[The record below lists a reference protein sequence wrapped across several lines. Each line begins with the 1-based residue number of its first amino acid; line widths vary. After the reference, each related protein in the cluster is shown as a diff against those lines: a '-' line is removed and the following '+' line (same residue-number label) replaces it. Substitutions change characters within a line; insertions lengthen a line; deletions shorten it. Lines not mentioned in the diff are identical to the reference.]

1 MKKQAKNPKDF
12 INDSAKS
19 TKNPTLQNPTLQNP
33 TFDEKA
39 LDNEIRFILEI
50 MLDMLRQVDS
60 EACEHF
66 LTLNKILFQNNETS
80 TKQLKTELEKI
91 SQAGKTPEII
101 KAFSLYNILINIV
114 EERFNIDSDKSL
126 ERIKATY
133 EGLLKEGFDRGD
145 LDKVLESICFY
156 PVFTAHPTESRRRT
170 FLEAH
175 SEITQDL
182 YKLFEIG
189 ELKAKEHIQYRLRLL
204 WQTNLVRTQKIEVL
218 FELDNLLF
226 IVESSIL
233 PASQK
238 VLWYIEKMLNK
249 PLPSSPIHLGSWIGG
264 DRDGNPFVT
273 NELMT
278 EVMKI
283 QHKFIIN
290 YYIKRL
296 ARLEREMSISTDFS
310 TISSRL
316 KKSLQKESGIL
327 SEKTLATYANE
338 PFRAKIHIM
347 IKKLNNRLVFV
358 NAPDSINQTYATPS
372 ELLEDVEMLIECLDS
387 VSSKYLR
394 QFRRFVLLG
403 GFHLMQLDFREHKDI
418 FINAISEIFCL
429 LGVCDNDFMT
439 YAESKK
445 LEILDKALG
454 KPKIELGS
462 LLERLSEK
470 TQVVVEI
477 FMRIAWGKKYIGE
490 HILRTFILSMTTDA
504 SDLLIVLWF
513 AKQTNLWKPSKE
525 NKEPNLL
532 DSLESSSNVAT
543 NPNNVKSMLAK
554 TCIDSSKIP
563 KPRARIAITPLFETI
578 DDLERAGSIMQTLV
592 ANKHYAHY
600 LRDIG
605 MRQEIMVGYSDS
617 SKDGGIFTSNYSLYG
632 AIESLKKL
640 EEQIGIDFVLFHG
653 RGGSV
658 SRGGGTLES
667 ALLASPPKSVQGFL
681 KTTEQGEMIS
691 SKYLN
696 RSSAQFFLSS
706 TMSALLKKSSYDSF
720 CAGDLGVL
728 NEKNLDNKSN
738 DVSQTPLIK
747 CALSDSHHKLMQK
760 ISAVSHKIYRDLV
773 YESAGF
779 IDYFKSATPIA
790 FIQQL
795 NLGSRPSKRRDT
807 TRVEDLRA
815 IPWVFAWTQNRA
827 ILPAWYGLGSGLE
840 AINDIAKLRE
850 CYQQSEFFAATISNI
865 SQAFLKVD
873 LSIAA
878 QYNSF
883 VENDEIRQSIWQKI
897 CQEYEKT
904 MNMLVAIR
912 GEERLL
918 DSEPTLQKSILL
930 RNHSVMILNFLQI
943 ELIKKYHNAS
953 YEAQKARL
961 MEQIHSTIIG
971 IAQGLRNTG

>member
-1 MKKQAKNPKDF
+1 MKKQSKNPKDF

-19 TKNPTLQNPTLQNP
+19 TQNPIL
-33 TFDEKA
+33 DEKA

-66 LTLNKILFQNNETS
+66 LTLNKILLQNNEHS
-80 TKQLKTELEKI
+80 IKQLKNELEKI

-310 TISSRL
+310 SISSRL

-347 IKKLNNRLVFV
+347 IKKLNNRLIFV

-372 ELLEDVEMLIECLDS
+372 ELLEDVEMLIECLDE

-403 GFHLMQLDFREHKDI
+403 GFHLMQLDFREHKDV

-490 HILRTFILSMTTDA
+490 NILRTFILSMTTDA

-532 DSLESSSNVAT
+532 DSLESNPAT
-543 NPNNVKSMLAK
+543 NINKSIFSKA
-554 TCIDSSKIP
+554 CIDSSKNP
-563 KPRARIAITPLFETI
+563 KTRARIAITPLFETI
-578 DDLERAGSIMQTLV
+578 DDLKRAGSIMQTLV

-617 SKDGGIFTSNYSLYG
+617 SKDGGIFTSNYSLYV

-720 CAGDLGVL
+720 CAGDLDL
-728 NEKNLDNKSN
+728 NAKTLLLDKKSN
-738 DVSQTPLIK
+738 KDISQTPIIK
-747 CALSDSHHKLMQK
+747 CALSNPHHEIMKN

-840 AINDIAKLRE
+840 SINDIAKLRE

-883 VENDEIRQSIWQKI
+883 VENDEVRQSIWQKI
-897 CQEYEKT
+897 CLEYEKT
-904 MNMLVAIR
+904 MNMLVKIR

-953 YEAQKARL
+953 YDTQKTRL

>member
-1 MKKQAKNPKDF
+1 MKKQSKKPKDF

-19 TKNPTLQNPTLQNP
+19 TQNPIL
-33 TFDEKA
+33 DEKA

-66 LTLNKILFQNNETS
+66 LTLNKILLQNNEHS
-80 TKQLKTELEKI
+80 IKQLKNELEKI

-310 TISSRL
+310 SISSRL

-372 ELLEDVEMLIECLDS
+372 ELLEDVEMLIECLDE

-403 GFHLMQLDFREHKDI
+403 GFHLMQLDFREHKDV

-490 HILRTFILSMTTDA
+490 NILRTFILSMTTDA

-532 DSLESSSNVAT
+532 DSLESNPAT
-543 NPNNVKSMLAK
+543 NINKSIFSK
-554 TCIDSSKIP
+554 TCIDSSKNP
-563 KPRARIAITPLFETI
+563 KTRARIAITPLFETI

-617 SKDGGIFTSNYSLYG
+617 SKDGGIFTSNYSLYV
-632 AIESLKKL
+632 AIESLKRL
-640 EEQIGIDFVLFHG
+640 EEQIGIVFVLFHG

-720 CAGDLGVL
+720 CAGDLDL
-728 NEKNLDNKSN
+728 NAKTLLLDKKSN
-738 DVSQTPLIK
+738 KDISQVPIIK
-747 CALSDSHHKLMQK
+747 CALSNPHHEIMKN

-840 AINDIAKLRE
+840 SINDIAKLRE

-883 VENDEIRQSIWQKI
+883 VENDEVKQSIWQKI
-897 CQEYEKT
+897 CLEYEKT
-904 MNMLVAIR
+904 MNMLVKIR

-953 YEAQKARL
+953 YDTQKTRL

>member
-1 MKKQAKNPKDF
+1 MKNHNKDFAKNSTKIDLSKSNSLTTF
-12 INDSAKS
+12 AKS
-19 TKNPTLQNPTLQNP
+19 S
-33 TFDEKA
+33 FDKQA
-39 LDNEIRFILEI
+39 LDNEIHFILDI
-50 MLDMLRQVDS
+50 MLDMLKEVDS
-60 EACEHF
+60 EVCEHF
-66 LTLNKILFQNNETS
+66 LNLNKILLENPQHINTS
-80 TKQLKTELEKI
+80 TNQKPNALNESSLKKLKDELEKI
-91 SQAGKTPEII
+91 AQLGKTNEII

-126 ERIKATY
+126 ERIRATY

-204 WQTNLVRTQKIEVL
+204 WLTNLVRTQKIEVL

-249 PLPSSPIHLGSWIGG
+249 PLSYSPIHLGSWIGG

-296 ARLEREMSISTDFS
+296 ERLEREMSISTDFS
-310 TISSRL
+310 EISLAL
-316 KKSLQKESGIL
+316 KKSIQKESHIL
-327 SEKTLATYANE
+327 SEKTLAAYANE

-347 IKKLNNRLVFV
+347 IKKLKNRLIFV
-358 NAPDSINQTYATPS
+358 NAPDSVSQTYATPN
-372 ELLEDVEMLIECLDS
+372 ELLEDIEMLIECLDS
-387 VSSKYLR
+387 VSNKYLR

-403 GFHLMQLDFREHKDI
+403 GFHLMQLDFREHKDV
-418 FINAISEIFCL
+418 FINAISEIFCM
-429 LGVCDNDFMT
+429 LGICDNDFMT
-439 YAESKK
+439 YPESKK
-445 LEILDKALG
+445 LEILNKALEM
-454 KPKIELGS
+454 PKIELGS
-462 LLERLSEK
+462 LVQNLSEK
-470 TQVVVEI
+470 TQIVVEI
-477 FMRIAWGKKYIGE
+477 FMRITWGKKYISE

-525 NKEPNLL
+525 NKEEKNSKELSLL
-532 DSLESSSNVAT
+532 DSIESSKNIGFQ
-543 NPNNVKSMLAK
+543 NPQKTRAK
-554 TCIDSSKIP
+554 IS
-563 KPRARIAITPLFETI
+563 ITPLFETI
-578 DDLERAGSIMQTLV
+578 DDLERAGNIMQTLV
-592 ANKHYAHY
+592 ANKHYLHY

-617 SKDGGIFTSNYSLYG
+617 SKDGGIFTSNYSLYI
-632 AIESLKKL
+632 AIQSLKKL
-640 EEQIGIDFVLFHG
+640 EEQIGVEFVLFHG

-706 TMSALLKKSSYDSF
+706 TMGALLKKSSYDFFST
-720 CAGDLGVL
+720 GS
-728 NEKNLDNKSN
+728 LDKESN
-738 DVSQTPLIK
+738 QNNNIDFAPAIK
-747 CALSDSHHKLMQK
+747 CALNNPHHELMK
-760 ISAVSHKIYRDLV
+760 KVSAVSHRIYRDLV

-779 IDYFKSATPIA
+779 IDYFKSATPIV

-795 NLGSRPSKRRDT
+795 NLGSRPSRRKDT
-807 TRVEDLRA
+807 TKVEDLRA

-840 AINDIAKLRE
+840 SINDIAKLKE
-850 CYQQSEFFAATISNI
+850 CYKQSEFFAATISNI

-878 QYNSF
+878 QYNAF
-883 VENDEIRQSIWQKI
+883 VENDKVRKNIWDKI
-897 CQEYEKT
+897 CLEYERT
-904 MNMLVAIR
+904 MNALVGIR
-912 GEERLL
+912 GEEKLL

-930 RNHSVMILNFLQI
+930 RNNSVMTLNLLQI
-943 ELIKKYHNAS
+943 ELIKKYNNAS
-953 YEAQKARL
+953 YEAQKVRL